1 MNNLRSFERSELE
14 RKFNCAPADCRHYI
28 SASCLLCFLYRK
40 PLKIFIF
47 TLSLKHHSEDFFTI
61 IFTSSIKFAWES
73 FQFFLGVSGHHK
85 RNWRQFTDAKFWGV
99 NGMFYGRCKNGEY
112 VNNFIIIFVLLLWK
126 CVINVWQ
133 DFFRSESFH
142 ELLCAIVFFS
152 NGFEINLL
160 YSQLSLNKHLFRRTT
175 LWCWPLSL
183 SSHLTVTMLS
193 IRRKPLKDGQPT
205 LLKPSTDNWEVL

>member
-1 MNNLRSFERSELE
+1 MLTTSLLYLFYYYFLILHF
-14 RKFNCAPADCRHYI
+14 KKCA
-28 SASCLLCFLYRK
+28 
-40 PLKIFIF
+40 
-47 TLSLKHHSEDFFTI
+47 
-61 IFTSSIKFAWES
+61 
-73 FQFFLGVSGHHK
+73 
-85 RNWRQFTDAKFWGV
+85 
-99 NGMFYGRCKNGEY
+99 
-112 VNNFIIIFVLLLWK
+112 
-126 CVINVWQ
+126 INIWQ
-133 DFFRSESFH
+133 DFFRSVSVH

-205 LLKPSTDNWEVL
+205 LLKPLTDN